1 MLDTTSSMMSDV
13 TGVGA
18 VVRAAAGGD
27 ARAWNALIDQFA
39 RLIWAIA
46 RSHGL
51 SVSDADDVTQT
62 TWLKLNEHLDKLR
75 DPDRVGAWLA
85 VTARNES
92 MRQVRRARRDV
103 PFDPMVDVRRP
114 ALGPDVDGALLAEE
128 RDHALWRAFQSLPP
142 NCRVLLLMLN
152 SDPAFSY
159 EEVSESLEIP
169 VGSIGPTRGRCLD
182 RLRNDSQLQSCLDG
196 DAVSLRR
203 FAS

>member
-1 MLDTTSSMMSDV
+1 VTS
-13 TGVGA
+13 VGA
-18 VVRAAAGGD
+18 VVRAAASGD
-27 ARAWNALIDQFA
+27 TSAWGKLVDQFA

-62 TWLKLNEHLDKLR
+62 TWLRLSEHLNNLR
-75 DPDRVGAWLA
+75 DPERVGAWLA

-92 MRQVRRARRDV
+92 LRQVRRARRDV

-114 ALGPDVDGALLAEE
+114 ATGAEVDCAMLTQE
-128 RDHALWRAFQSLPP
+128 RDKALWRAFKTLPP
-142 NCRVLLLMLN
+142 NCRVLLLMLH

-159 EEVSESLEIP
+159 EEVSASLEIP

-182 RLRNDSQLQSCLDG
+182 RLRGDSDLQSCVHEDRV
-196 DAVSLRR
+196 ASLRR
-203 FAS
+203 TAS